1 MIITRKY
8 SIFDLERYIDWSYFL
23 HAWQLS
29 PRFAVAANLH
39 DCKSC
44 REAWVAS
51 LGEKDKERGREVLRL
66 IDDARKM
73 LGELSARATVEARVG
88 VFNANSV
95 EDDIFVATD
104 DNEDVRIPCLRQQV
118 EKPGEPY
125 LCLADFVRPRETGRS
140 DMIGV
145 FVSTVRFDPVA
156 EYGED
161 PYNLLLSQTLCDR
174 LAEAAACLLHKETR
188 CRFWPDINEENL
200 TIEDLQKERNKGIRP
215 AVGYPSLPDQSV
227 NFILSDLIKMSDL
240 GVTLSET
247 GAMIPHATVSGLMI
261 GYEEARYFGVG
272 PIDEIQLKDYAA
284 RRGLGVA
291 VMRRFLSANLKEES
305 L

>member
-8 SIFDLERYIDWSYFL
+8 SISDLVRYIDWSYFL

-39 DCKSC
+39 DCKAC
-44 REAWVAS
+44 RETWVMG
-51 LGEKDKERGREVLRL
+51 LDETERESGREVLKL
-66 IDDARKM
+66 IGDARKM
-73 LGELSARATVEARVG
+73 LGELSTRVMIEARVG

-95 EDDIFVATD
+95 DDDIIVTTD
-104 DNEDVRIPCLRQQV
+104 ENEEVCIPCLRQQV
-118 EKPGEPY
+118 EKRGEPY
-125 LCLADFVRPRETGRS
+125 LCLADFVRPRETRRS

-145 FVSTVRFDPVA
+145 FVSTVRFDPTA
-156 EYGED
+156 EYGGD

-174 LAEAAACLLHKETR
+174 LAEAGGCVLHKETR
-188 CRFWPDINEENL
+188 CRFWPDDKEKDL

-227 NFILSDLIKMSDL
+227 NFILNDLIKMSDL

-261 GYEEARYFGVG
+261 GYEESRYFGVG
-272 PIDEIQLKDYAA
+272 PIDETQLKDYAA

-291 VMRRFLSANLKEES
+291 EMRRYLSANLREV
-305 L
+305 